1 MEKKERHTKRQI
13 LFTPLSLYL
22 TFGQAV
28 DSNCFDAHLVI
39 HFPRHMSFLWKTAW
53 MPFPS
58 LSFSPWPHLF
68 LPTLCFPVSF
78 FIGLLKYGPLIDM
91 NVLFRKCLGLYYV
104 YLQYV
109 SSSLLATWLDSH
121 LNIWNEVE
129 SSLLTVFSYL
139 LYLLSYILAQ
149 IYTVSYKIFC
159 SEITLHKFYPL
170 SKGYLKSM

>member
-1 MEKKERHTKRQI
+1 MMESKKNNRLSFTRYHFWKINGKKERHTKRQI

-39 HFPRHMSFLWKTAW
+39 YFPRPWASYEKPHECFFL
-53 MPFPS
+53 
-58 LSFSPWPHLF
+58 LF
-68 LPTLCFPVSF
+68 LLPLDITYFSQTLCFPVSF
-78 FIGLLKYGPLIDM
+78 FIGLLKYGPLVDM

-121 LNIWNEVE
+121 LNI
-129 SSLLTVFSYL
+129 
-139 LYLLSYILAQ
+139 
-149 IYTVSYKIFC
+149 
-159 SEITLHKFYPL
+159 
-170 SKGYLKSM
+170 